1 LQSLKSFAQ
10 VFVRLHVIIFRI
22 VFRITFC
29 LIKVVYKLGGVIA
42 MKLKKLLVLTAA
54 VSMVASI
61 TACGSKT
68 TNNGGNA
75 AATNAPANNAATN
88 NAGTEGNAAAG
99 EIVPEDGATL
109 TVWESKEERP
119 FTEEIAKQFTAKYN
133 VPVKIEEVPGPDQVT
148 KLTQDGPSGLAAD
161 VINIPHDNLGKA
173 ASASLVLPN
182 DIFTEQTK
190 AENTEASI
198 VGSTFDGEL
207 YGYPRAAETYALY
220 YNKSLV
226 KEAPKSFDDVL
237 TFSKTFTDK
246 SKNKYGIMWE
256 VGNLYYNYLFIA
268 STGGYLFGDNG
279 TNKDD
284 IGLNTDGAVQ
294 GLTAFAKLREALPIK
309 SGDINADIKRSLF
322 NSGDVAMDITGP
334 WELAGYKEALG
345 DNLGIAPVPTV
356 DGKTAI
362 TFSGIKIYAVNSF
375 SQYPNAAKLYAHF
388 ATTKDAQLLLNK
400 MIGSVPTNKEALEDP
415 QIKDDPYVSAFAE
428 QAKNSQPMPSI
439 PEMGN
444 VWSPVNAALPEIW
457 DKNADPKAAM
467 DKAVQQI
474 KDLNNG
480 ASAQ

>member
-1 LQSLKSFAQ
+1 
-10 VFVRLHVIIFRI
+10 
-22 VFRITFC
+22 
-29 LIKVVYKLGGVIA
+29 
-42 MKLKKLLVLTAA
+42 MKLKKLMVLTAA
-54 VSMVASI
+54 CSMVLSI
-61 TACGSKT
+61 TACGSNT
-68 TNNGGNA
+68 ANNGGNA
-75 AATNAPANNAATN
+75 AATNAPADNGGTN
-88 NAGTEGNAAAG
+88 NAGTDSGNAAAG
-99 EIVPEDGATL
+99 DIVPEDGASL
-109 TVWESKEERP
+109 IVWESKEERP

-133 VPVKIEEVPGPDQVT
+133 VPVKIEEVAGPDQVT

-182 DIFTEQTK
+182 DIFAEQTK
-190 AENTEASI
+190 ADNTEASI
-198 VGSTFDGEL
+198 VGSTFEGEL

-237 TFSKTFTDK
+237 AFSKTFTDK

-284 IGLNTDGAVQ
+284 IGLNNEGAIE
-294 GLTAFAKLREALPIK
+294 GLNTFAKLKEALPIK

-356 DGKTAI
+356 AGKTAI

-388 ATTKDAQLLLNK
+388 ATSKESQLELNK
-400 MIGSVPTNKEALEDP
+400 IIGSVPTNKEALEDP
-415 QIKDDPYVSAFAE
+415 QIKNDPYVSAFAE

-457 DKNADPKAAM
+457 DKDVDPKVAM

-480 ASAQ
+480 TSAQ

>member
-1 LQSLKSFAQ
+1 
-10 VFVRLHVIIFRI
+10 
-22 VFRITFC
+22 
-29 LIKVVYKLGGVIA
+29 
-42 MKLKKLLVLTAA
+42 MKLKKLMVLTAA
-54 VSMVASI
+54 CSMVLSI
-61 TACGSKT
+61 TACGSNT
-68 TNNGGNA
+68 ANNGGNA
-75 AATNAPANNAATN
+75 AATNAPADNGGAN
-88 NAGTEGNAAAG
+88 NAGTDSGNAAAG
-99 EIVPEDGATL
+99 DIVPEDGASL
-109 TVWESKEERP
+109 IVWESKEERP
-119 FTEEIAKQFTAKYN
+119 FTEEIAKRFTAKYN
-133 VPVKIEEVPGPDQVT
+133 VPVKIEEVAGPDQVT

-182 DIFTEQTK
+182 DIFAEQTK
-190 AENTEASI
+190 ADNTEASI
-198 VGSTFDGEL
+198 VGSTFEGEL

-237 TFSKTFTDK
+237 AFSKTFTDK

-284 IGLNTDGAVQ
+284 IGLNNEGAIE
-294 GLTAFAKLREALPIK
+294 GLNTFAKLKEALPIK

-356 DGKTAI
+356 AGKTAV

-388 ATTKDAQLLLNK
+388 ATSKESQLELNK
-400 MIGSVPTNKEALEDP
+400 IIGSVPTNKEALEDP

-457 DKNADPKAAM
+457 DKDVDPKVAM

-480 ASAQ
+480 TSAQ

>member
-1 LQSLKSFAQ
+1 
-10 VFVRLHVIIFRI
+10 
-22 VFRITFC
+22 
-29 LIKVVYKLGGVIA
+29 
-42 MKLKKLLVLTAA
+42 MKLKKLMVLTAA
-54 VSMVASI
+54 CSMVLSI
-61 TACGSKT
+61 TACGSNT
-68 TNNGGNA
+68 ANNGGNA
-75 AATNAPANNAATN
+75 AATNAPADNGGAN
-88 NAGTEGNAAAG
+88 NAGTDSGNAAAG
-99 EIVPEDGATL
+99 DIVPEDGASL
-109 TVWESKEERP
+109 IVWESKEERP

-133 VPVKIEEVPGPDQVT
+133 VPVKIEEVAGPDQVT

-182 DIFTEQTK
+182 DIFAEQTK
-190 AENTEASI
+190 ADNTEASI
-198 VGSTFDGEL
+198 VGSTFEGEL

-237 TFSKTFTDK
+237 AFSKTFTDK

-284 IGLNTDGAVQ
+284 IGLNNEGAIE
-294 GLTAFAKLREALPIK
+294 GLNTFAKLKEALPIK

-345 DNLGIAPVPTV
+345 DNLGIAPVPTIA
-356 DGKTAI
+356 GKTAV

-388 ATTKDAQLLLNK
+388 ATSKESQLELNK
-400 MIGSVPTNKEALEDP
+400 IIGSVPTNKEALEDP

-457 DKNADPKAAM
+457 DKDVDPKVAM

-480 ASAQ
+480 TSAQ

>member
-1 LQSLKSFAQ
+1 
-10 VFVRLHVIIFRI
+10 
-22 VFRITFC
+22 
-29 LIKVVYKLGGVIA
+29 
-42 MKLKKLLVLTAA
+42 MKLKKLMVLTAA
-54 VSMVASI
+54 CSMVLSI
-61 TACGSKT
+61 TACGSNT
-68 TNNGGNA
+68 ANNGGNA
-75 AATNAPANNAATN
+75 AATNAPADNGGAN
-88 NAGTEGNAAAG
+88 NAGTDSGNAAAG
-99 EIVPEDGATL
+99 DIVPEDGASL
-109 TVWESKEERP
+109 IVWESKEERP

-133 VPVKIEEVPGPDQVT
+133 VPVKIEEVAGPDQVT

-182 DIFTEQTK
+182 DIFAEQTK
-190 AENTEASI
+190 ADNTEASI
-198 VGSTFDGEL
+198 VGSTFEGEL

-237 TFSKTFTDK
+237 AFSKTFTDK

-284 IGLNTDGAVQ
+284 IGLNNEGAIE
-294 GLTAFAKLREALPIK
+294 GLNTFAKLKEALPIK

-356 DGKTAI
+356 AGKTAV

-388 ATTKDAQLLLNK
+388 ATSKESQLELNK
-400 MIGSVPTNKEALEDP
+400 IIGSVPTNKEALEDP

-457 DKNADPKAAM
+457 DKDVDPKVAM

-480 ASAQ
+480 TSAQ